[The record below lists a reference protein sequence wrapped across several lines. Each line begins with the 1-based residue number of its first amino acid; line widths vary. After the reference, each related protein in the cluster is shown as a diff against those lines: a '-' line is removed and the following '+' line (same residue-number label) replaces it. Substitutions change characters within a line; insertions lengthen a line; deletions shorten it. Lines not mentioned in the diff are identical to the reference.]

1 MPSKRPSPSAM
12 EDDRPTA
19 FPSPSHPGLKRRS
32 SRPRFRLDDRR
43 QELSPSPRDSPTR
56 RSDRKRRRRAS
67 PEYAA
72 VTAPSERRT
81 RALQD
86 SASPSAAR
94 RPRAFQE
101 AAALA
106 VLAAGAPRAALGS
119 RSYGAVQRQWNDADE
134 LALLTGAAAFRVRNG
149 HVPRLP
155 DMGALFDYLRGSL
168 SPHLDQ
174 AKVYYKL
181 KRLKSKF
188 EHAAPSAAAS
198 QHELRVRDLCG
209 KVWGARHG
217 LSDEDD
223 SPEEEEARER
233 RAVPDA
239 AAMLPVATEVLDA
252 YWKNNGLALS
262 GVSLEKGLSL
272 IGTQDARSIEA
283 RWRRQLDAE
292 VHSQM
297 RRHDLAKDVYG
308 LLLDAIKG
316 LGP

>member
-1 MPSKRPSPSAM
+1 MN
-12 EDDRPTA
+12 
-19 FPSPSHPGLKRRS
+19 
-32 SRPRFRLDDRR
+32 
-43 QELSPSPRDSPTR
+43 
-56 RSDRKRRRRAS
+56 
-67 PEYAA
+67 
-72 VTAPSERRT
+72 APSERRP

-86 SASPSAAR
+86 SASPSAR
-94 RPRAFQE
+94 RPRAFHFQE

-106 VLAAGAPRAALGS
+106 VLAAGAPRAAPGS
-119 RSYGAVQRQWNDADE
+119 RSYGAVQRLWSDADE
-134 LALLTGAAAFRVRNG
+134 LALLAGAAAFRARNG

-155 DMGALFDYLRGSL
+155 DMGALFDYLKGSL
-168 SPHLDQ
+168 SPHIDQ

-188 EHAAPSAAAS
+188 QHVAPSAAAG
-198 QHELRVRDLCG
+198 QHELRLRDLCI
-209 KVWGARHG
+209 KVWGANFG
-217 LSDEDD
+217 LPAEDD
-223 SPEEEEARER
+223 APEEEEASEYRT
-233 RAVPDA
+233 VPDA

-252 YWKNNGLALS
+252 YWKTNGLALS

-272 IGTQDARSIEA
+272 LGTGAARSIEA

-292 VHSQM
+292 VHLQM

>member
-1 MPSKRPSPSAM
+1 MEADGPNASPSPS
-12 EDDRPTA
+12 
-19 FPSPSHPGLKRRS
+19 PSPSPPGSKMRS

-43 QELSPSPRDSPTR
+43 LEPSPSPRKSE
-56 RSDRKRRRRAS
+56 RKRRRRAA
-67 PEYAA
+67 PESAA
-72 VTAPSERRT
+72 VTAPAARWS

-86 SASPSAAR
+86 SASPSAG

-119 RSYGAVQRQWNDADE
+119 RSYGAVQRLWSDADE
-134 LALLTGAAAFRVRNG
+134 LALLTGAAAFRARNG

-168 SPHLDQ
+168 SPHIDQ
-174 AKVYYKL
+174 DKVYYKL
-181 KRLKSKF
+181 KRLKSKY
-188 EHAAPSAAAS
+188 EHAAPSAAAGK
-198 QHELRVRDLCG
+198 HELRVRDLCN
-209 KVWGARHG
+209 KVWGSRVG

-223 SPEEEEARER
+223 SPEEEQAREHR
-233 RAVPDA
+233 TVPDA

-252 YWKNNGLALS
+252 YWKTNGLALS

-272 IGTQDARSIEA
+272 LGTEDARSIEA
-283 RWRRQLDAE
+283 RWRQQLDAE
-292 VHSQM
+292 VRSQM

>member
-12 EDDRPTA
+12 EADGATASPT
-19 FPSPSHPGLKRRS
+19 PSPSPPGSRMRS
-32 SRPRFRLDDRR
+32 SRARFRLDDRR
-43 QELSPSPRDSPTR
+43 PEPSPSPSPRDSSR
-56 RSDRKRRRRAS
+56 KSDRKRRRRAP
-67 PEYAA
+67 PESAA

-86 SASPSAAR
+86 SASPPAR
-94 RPRAFQE
+94 RPRAFQFQE

-106 VLAAGAPRAALGS
+106 VLAAGAPRGS
-119 RSYGAVQRQWNDADE
+119 RSYGAVQRLWSDADE
-134 LALLTGAAAFRVRNG
+134 LALLAGAAAFRARNG

-155 DMGALFDYLRGSL
+155 DMGALYDYLRGSL

-188 EHAAPSAAAS
+188 QHVAPSAAAG
-198 QHELRVRDLCG
+198 QHELRVRDLCT
-209 KVWGARHG
+209 KVWGAHFG
-217 LSDEDD
+217 LPAEDD
-223 SPEEEEARER
+223 APDQEEEASER
-233 RAVPDA
+233 RTVPDA

-252 YWKNNGLALS
+252 YWKTSGLS
-262 GVSLEKGLSL
+262 GASLEKGLSQL
-272 IGTQDARSIEA
+272 GTKTARSIET
-283 RWRRQLDAE
+283 RWRQQLDAE
-292 VHSQM
+292 VRSQM

-308 LLLDAIKG
+308 LLIDAIKG